1 MINPTEH
8 ESLSNCNSGEAFED
22 DNNPFAPS
30 AVNNTHNSLSSIDT
44 EPSSDPENLNI
55 RPVQLQYTSQLKTQL

>member
-1 MINPTEH
+1 MINPTER

-22 DNNPFAPS
+22 DNNPSAPS
-30 AVNNTHNSLSSIDT
+30 AVNNTHNSLSSTDT

-55 RPVQLQYTSQLKTQL
+55 HPVQLQYTSQLKTQL